1 MKRGRSSAGPDVPS
15 RYLAKH
21 MHDVHA
27 QSAGYSLA
35 TTAGCPSCGGLP
47 FHLPSGRAASPS
59 CRMLELFYDHNH
71 HLLLGT
77 FRSILTP
84 GDLKLFDDTERRL
97 VVEVGM
103 RRGILDLAGV
113 TAIAIPD
120 TLLRLRGRTAQTAF
134 GQQRAVVATRPD
146 TYALAR
152 ASADQ
157 QHHFEPFIVTSLDEA
172 LALLG
177 VEAPHFHRVY

>member
-1 MKRGRSSAGPDVPS
+1 
-15 RYLAKH
+15 
-21 MHDVHA
+21 
-27 QSAGYSLA
+27 
-35 TTAGCPSCGGLP
+35 
-47 FHLPSGRAASPS
+47 
-59 CRMLELFYDHNH
+59 MLELFYDHNH

-120 TLLRLRGRTAQTAF
+120 TLLRLRGRTAQ
-134 GQQRAVVATRPD
+134 RAVVATRPD

>member
-1 MKRGRSSAGPDVPS
+1 
-15 RYLAKH
+15 
-21 MHDVHA
+21 
-27 QSAGYSLA
+27 
-35 TTAGCPSCGGLP
+35 
-47 FHLPSGRAASPS
+47 
-59 CRMLELFYDHNH
+59 MLDLFYDHSH

-84 GDLKLFDDTERRL
+84 DDLKRFDDTERRL

-103 RRGILDLAGV
+103 RRSILDLSGV
-113 TAIAIPD
+113 TAVAIPD
-120 TLLRLRGRTAQTAF
+120 TLLRLRGRTTQTAF

-152 ASADQ
+152 ASADL

-172 LALLG
+172 LALFS
-177 VEAPHFHRVY
+177 VTAPHFHQVY

>member
-1 MKRGRSSAGPDVPS
+1 
-15 RYLAKH
+15 
-21 MHDVHA
+21 
-27 QSAGYSLA
+27 
-35 TTAGCPSCGGLP
+35 
-47 FHLPSGRAASPS
+47 
-59 CRMLELFYDHNH
+59 
-71 HLLLGT
+71 
-77 FRSILTP
+77 
-84 GDLKLFDDTERRL
+84 
-97 VVEVGM
+97 M